1 MDLLD
6 IEEIDITLFESNS
19 NINVGKLIIIKRN
32 FIFQ

>member
-1 MDLLD
+1 MDLSD
-6 IEEIDITLFESNS
+6 IEEIDIAFFESNS